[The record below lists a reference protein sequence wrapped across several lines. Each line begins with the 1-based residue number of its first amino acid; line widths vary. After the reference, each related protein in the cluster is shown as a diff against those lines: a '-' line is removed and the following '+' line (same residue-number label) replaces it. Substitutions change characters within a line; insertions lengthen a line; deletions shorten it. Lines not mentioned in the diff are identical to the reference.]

1 MRNTEV
7 LDLLR
12 DRGMLLESAHGPVP
26 SVAELV
32 AGQAIRGRWWSH
44 PAGHDIFRITRF
56 LRSSPEVLT
65 CCLLNDKIT
74 FVHRRLWP
82 PLVRLSGL
90 FGATRLA
97 SVREVHT
104 KSGSHRRETTPFP
117 DWVPPDVLEAAASL
131 STREA
136 QEQLA
141 GVPGLKIHSQRSRP
155 DA

>member
-1 MRNTEV
+1 M
-7 LDLLR
+7 
-12 DRGMLLESAHGPVP
+12 
-26 SVAELV
+26 AELV
-32 AGQAIRGRWWSH
+32 AGQTIRGRWWSH

-65 CCLLNDKIT
+65 CCLLNGKIT

-82 PLVRLSGL
+82 ALVRLSDL

-104 KSGSHRRETTPFP
+104 KRGSHRRDTIAFP
-117 DWVPPDVLEAAASL
+117 DWVPPEVFQAADSL
-131 STREA
+131 STQEA
-136 QEQLA
+136 REQLA
-141 GVPGLKIHSQRSRP
+141 GVPGLEAHSQRSRP